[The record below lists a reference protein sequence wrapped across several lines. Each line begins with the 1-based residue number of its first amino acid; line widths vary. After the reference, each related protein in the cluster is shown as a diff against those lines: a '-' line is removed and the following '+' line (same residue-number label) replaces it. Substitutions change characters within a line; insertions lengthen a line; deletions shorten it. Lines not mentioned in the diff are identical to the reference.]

1 VQLYGDPLWSPQNLN
16 FAPKTQVCAM
26 QAWPFLHSS
35 LCSQSCAA
43 AVKPAGTV
51 HEPLSATAWQV
62 ELAESVFTLS
72 APQQL
77 SPAGQSH
84 EYWQCT
90 GASLLLHVA
99 VAPATHRP
107 VGVSDTVTQHV
118 LDRTS
123 HVALPL
129 QTIGL

>member
-1 VQLYGDPLWSPQNLN
+1 MN
-16 FAPKTQVCAM
+16 FAPKTHVWAM

-35 LCSQSCAA
+35 SCSQSCAD
-43 AVKPAGTV
+43 AVKPAGTL
-51 HEPLSATAWQV
+51 HDPPFATAWQA
-62 ELAESVFTLS
+62 ETAESVLVLR

-99 VAPATHRP
+99 VEPAMHRP
-107 VGVSDTVTQHV
+107 VGVKDKVTQHV

-129 QTIGL
+129 QTSGL